1 MPNLRV
7 GQQSPAQNMTVTL
20 SKVSFDRW
28 CEARHTVGRAAWRC
42 DDNIEP
48 VYGGGAS
55 LEP

>member
-48 VYGGGAS
+48 VYGGDAS